1 MAVITDPISD
11 FLIRWKNASSAK
23 KESFIAPFS
32 RLKAEVARILQ
43 EEGYIWSYEVDTT
56 GAHPVIRVKNKFAG
70 AGATARAVV
79 TGIKRVSKPGR
90 RQYVQVSEIPRVLG
104 GLGIAILSTPRGV
117 MSGAQAKKQR
127 VGGELLA
134 IVW

>member
-1 MAVITDPISD
+1 MAVLTDPVSD
-11 FLIRWKNASSAK
+11 FLTRWKNASSAK
-23 KESFIAPFS
+23 KESFTAPFS

-43 EEGYIWSYEVDTT
+43 EEGYIWSYEVDTS
-56 GAHPVIRVKNKFAG
+56 GAHPVISVKTKF
-70 AGATARAVV
+70 TNNRAVL

-134 IVW
+134 LVW